1 MTTAVAANVVL
12 FTASMTILT
21 GVGRFTV
28 WAIHLSIMQRR
39 LESGFVAITGRTGKA
54 EILENCLA
62 TNRTGDN
69 VFKLKNCNR
78 QSFSRAAIGA
88 ANSKMGT
95 NLSL

>member
-1 MTTAVAANVVL
+1 MKQRNCL
-12 FTASMTILT
+12 LGS
-21 GVGRFTV
+21 GVYCC
-28 WAIHLSIMQRR
+28 

-54 EILENCLA
+54 KILENCLA
-62 TNRTGDN
+62 TNRTGDK